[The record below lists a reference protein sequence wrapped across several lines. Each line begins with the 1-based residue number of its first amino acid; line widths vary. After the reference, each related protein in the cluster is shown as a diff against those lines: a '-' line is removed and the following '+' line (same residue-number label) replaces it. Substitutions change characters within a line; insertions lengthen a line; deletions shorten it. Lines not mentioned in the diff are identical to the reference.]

1 MDARKQRRLLRKVK
15 LAAIAAATVY
25 TSIGIRTL
33 VTDAGEAAEQKSVMD
48 TAAVT
53 GAGIREFSGR
63 EASQEVKILVPEPE
77 NEQSSERDAEES
89 YLLAKLAM
97 AEAEGE
103 DTEGK
108 ALVILVV
115 LNRVRSE
122 RFPDTVEDVILEEQN
137 GVHQFSVTQKGG
149 RWYKVEPDE
158 DCYKA
163 LELVTLENWDESEG
177 ALYFESRSDSTW
189 HQNHLQFLFQHGKHY
204 FYKEG

>member
-1 MDARKQRRLLRKVK
+1 MDARKQKRLLRRVK

-25 TSIGIRTL
+25 TSIGIGTL
-33 VTDAGEAAEQKSVMD
+33 VTDAGEGTEQEPVID

-53 GAGIREFSGR
+53 SAGIQEFSGR

-77 NEQSSERDAEES
+77 TEQSSEWDAEES

-115 LNRVRSE
+115 LNRVQSE
-122 RFPDTVEDVILEEQN
+122 GFPDTVEDVILEEQN
-137 GVHQFSVTQKGG
+137 GVHQFSVTQEGG

-163 LELVTLENWDESEG
+163 LELVMLENWDESEG

-189 HQNHLQFLFQHGKHY
+189 HQNHLQFLFKHGKHY

>member
-1 MDARKQRRLLRKVK
+1 MDARKQRRLLRRAK

-25 TSIGIRTL
+25 TSIGIRMI
-33 VTDAGEAAEQKSVMD
+33 VTDAGEGIEREPVID
-48 TAAVT
+48 TAECT
-53 GAGIREFSGR
+53 GAGIQEFSGR
-63 EASQEVKILVPEPE
+63 ETTQGVKILVPEPE
-77 NEQSSERDAEES
+77 TKQSSEWDTEDS

-122 RFPDTVEDVILEEQN
+122 EFPDTVEDVILEEHN
-137 GVHQFSVTQKGG
+137 GVCQFSVTQEGG
-149 RWYKVEPDE
+149 RWYRVEPDE

-163 LELVTLENWDESEG
+163 LELVMLENWDESEG

-189 HQNHLQFLFQHGKHY
+189 HQNHLQFLFQHGKHF

>member
-1 MDARKQRRLLRKVK
+1 
-15 LAAIAAATVY
+15 
-25 TSIGIRTL
+25 
-33 VTDAGEAAEQKSVMD
+33 
-48 TAAVT
+48 
-53 GAGIREFSGR
+53 
-63 EASQEVKILVPEPE
+63 
-77 NEQSSERDAEES
+77 
-89 YLLAKLAM
+89 M

-122 RFPDTVEDVILEEQN
+122 GFPDTVEDVIMEEHN
-137 GVHQFSVTQKGG
+137 GVRQFSVTKEGG

-163 LELVTLENWDESEG
+163 LELVTLEEWDESEG

-189 HQNHLQFLFQHGKHY
+189 HQNHLQVLFQHGKHY